1 MECFPTVIQS
11 KSVIKTYVPLTSKEE
26 KIIFVWYTNS
36 QTFRTTVEFIINFF
50 SFTMSVF
57 EDLYTTI
64 EKKKKTNNSLGL
76 YLKKVYFPTS
86 KHNLKHYF
94 QEFTI

>member
-1 MECFPTVIQS
+1 
-11 KSVIKTYVPLTSKEE
+11 
-26 KIIFVWYTNS
+26 
-36 QTFRTTVEFIINFF
+36 
-50 SFTMSVF
+50 MSVF